1 MKFGVKQVN
10 RVKPKLF
17 MITKSKNCAVY
28 PFIQYPFIQCPF
40 IQYPV
45 SSMMYFRSVLYLVC
59 WSYICPILPFVLNCS
74 TFLSCITVY
83 VVYKSYYLV

>member
-28 PFIQYPFIQCPF
+28 PFIQYPFIQYPFIQCPF

-59 WSYICPILPFVLNCS
+59 
-74 TFLSCITVY
+74 
-83 VVYKSYYLV
+83 